1 MLGFHIDEQLIFKIT
16 FLLKVNMFTCEADKF
31 NLYDQFSKENS
42 FGIILGVCLS
52 VFQIGLW
59 WPSQI

>member
-1 MLGFHIDEQLIFKIT
+1 MLGFHIYQQLIFKIS
-16 FLLKVNMFTCEADKF
+16 FLLKINMLTYEADKL

-42 FGIILGVCLS
+42 FGLILGVCHS

-59 WPSQI
+59 